1 MGRTIYCLMKYL
13 ITERQYHILKEEEEK
28 VIHFPSIDYFGGWY
42 EMQSYLDKKGN
53 PLYSIDGNLKLIKTP
68 IESLGNLT
76 SVGGYLDLESTSIKS
91 LGNLTSVGGYLNL
104 ESTSIKSLGN
114 LTSVGGYLDLEG
126 TSIESLGNLTSVG
139 GYLYLEGTSIESF
152 GNLTSVGGDL
162 FLKDI
167 LAFKKYSIKEIEKMV
182 NVKGKIYI

>member
-1 MGRTIYCLMKYL
+1 MKYI
-13 ITERQYHILKEEEEK
+13 ITERQYHLLKEEEK

-76 SVGGYLDLESTSIKS
+76 SVGGDL
-91 LGNLTSVGGYLNL
+91 Y
-104 ESTSIKSLGN
+104 
-114 LTSVGGYLDLEG
+114 
-126 TSIESLGNLTSVG
+126 
-139 GYLYLEGTSIESF
+139 
-152 GNLTSVGGDL
+152 
-162 FLKDI
+162 LKDI